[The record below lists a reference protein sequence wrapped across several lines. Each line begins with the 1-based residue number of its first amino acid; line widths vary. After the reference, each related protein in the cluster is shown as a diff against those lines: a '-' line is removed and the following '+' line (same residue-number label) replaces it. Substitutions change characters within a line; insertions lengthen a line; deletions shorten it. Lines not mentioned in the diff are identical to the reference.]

1 MMRRD
6 YLSPCPTTRCDDL
19 PKAN

>member
-1 MMRRD
+1 MRRD